1 MSNIDMDKIQRINF
15 TLNPRNAFDYEVLEA
30 IEKLK
35 DEGYNVSARIK
46 KLLINDANNI
56 ITVNASNDSVVKKS
70 EVKKEIV
77 ADNDD
82 EDDNDNVMSG
92 GFDVPID
99 FSDMPGMG
107 GE

>member
-1 MSNIDMDKIQRINF
+1 MSHIDMDKIQRINF
-15 TLNPRNAFDYEVLEA
+15 TLNPKNAFDFEVLEA

-56 ITVNASNDSVVKKS
+56 ITVNSSRDLMVNKS

-77 ADNDD
+77 VDNDNN
-82 EDDNDNVMSG
+82 DDNDIMSG
-92 GFDVPID
+92 GFDIAID
-99 FSDMPGMG
+99 LSDMPGMG
-107 GE
+107 E